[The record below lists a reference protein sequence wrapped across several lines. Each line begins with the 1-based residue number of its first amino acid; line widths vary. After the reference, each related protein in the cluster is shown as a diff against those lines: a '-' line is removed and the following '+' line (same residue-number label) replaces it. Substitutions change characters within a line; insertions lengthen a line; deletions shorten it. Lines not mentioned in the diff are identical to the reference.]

1 VSPRARRLL
10 VLATGLAGLVLMIA
24 FDRPLTRVLG
34 VLSLFAFIVAGL
46 FVVADREFLGAVE
59 PDTEPSRL
67 PSHASGIPSATSTT
81 TP

>member
-1 VSPRARRLL
+1 MSPRARRRL
-10 VLATGLAGLVLMIA
+10 VLATGIAGLVLMIG

-59 PDTEPSRL
+59 PDSGSARL
-67 PSHASGIPSATSTT
+67 TSSHPGGA
-81 TP
+81 

>member
-1 VSPRARRLL
+1 M
-10 VLATGLAGLVLMIA
+10 LATGLAGLVLMIG

-59 PDTEPSRL
+59 ADTEPSRL
-67 PSHASGIPSATSTT
+67 PSHAGGIPSATSTT